1 PGMARRIAGLAKT
14 WLPVITD
21 EHDKAVMVA
30 REMRHP
36 PEWLKRHVRLRDG
49 TCRGLG
55 CRTHWKHCELDHTQA
70 WEHGGK
76 TELDNLA
83 LRCKPDHLSKHND
96 GWHTTQE
103 PHGVIRHQTR
113 TGQTYTSYPDG
124 VLGQPRHQTA
134 TAPATGPLH
143 RHHPTTLLKPGRR
156 PSSS

>member
-21 EHDKAVMVA
+21 EHDKAVIVA

-55 CRTHWKHCELDHTQA
+55 CRTHWKHCELDHTLA

-76 TELDNLA
+76 TELANLA

-124 VLGQPRHQTA
+124 SWVSHGIKPPP
-134 TAPATGPLH
+134 PAAGPLH
-143 RHHPTTLLKPGRR
+143 RHHTTTLLNRSAP
-156 PSSS
+156 